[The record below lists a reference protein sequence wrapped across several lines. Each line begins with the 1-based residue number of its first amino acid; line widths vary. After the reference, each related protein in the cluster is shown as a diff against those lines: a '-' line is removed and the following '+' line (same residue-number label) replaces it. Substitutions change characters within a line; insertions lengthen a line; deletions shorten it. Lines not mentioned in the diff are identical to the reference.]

1 MPLSKNEEALLGPL
15 VDEEIEYDH
24 QRVDRAP
31 LQDDKIG
38 RITVVLLILNRTI
51 GSGIFLTPH
60 RVLAGA
66 GCVGGALLLWVLGAF
81 ISLCGLYVW
90 LECGLSMP
98 QRTIRGEA
106 NPRGVPREC
115 SVHQSACGSIDT
127 NMQAQAEKKTS
138 SNSCFPAALT
148 PIASICARHALSP

>member
-24 QRVDRAP
+24 QRLDRAP

-38 RITVVLLILNRTI
+38 RVTVVLLILNRTI

-98 QRTIRGEA
+98 QRTIRGED
-106 NPRGVPREC
+106 NPRGVPRKC
-115 SVHQSACGSIDT
+115 SVYPSAYSSVNTD
-127 NMQAQAEKKTS
+127 MQAQAEKRTLS
-138 SNSCFPAALT
+138 SSCFPAAAI
-148 PIASICARHALSP
+148 PIASTCARHALSR